1 MKGRQHIA
9 VAILFVATAILVA
22 ATILILGS
30 SPFLLAAVSGTSK
43 NSSEFMVMENKSN
56 AIKNG
61 SGNQD
66 GNNNVIPTKT
76 PDHGLESNTTQ
87 IQSIGQNFTCSKGW
101 YITGYFNPRETDYS
115 GRLKPV
121 NVTGKGI
128 VILNTKFIRHV
139 NIEGMGY
146 TRFGWVIAGQHV
158 GNYTQVPFPED
169 SMNPPGRLRVGYSIA
184 TDRSVIPALT
194 HVTIPTLPAPFNEYK
209 YRSVD
214 IGVFASGKPD
224 IKGRHIDVFTGDGL
238 EGQSWA
244 QKVTSRNNTVCIS

>member
-1 MKGRQHIA
+1 MRGRQHIA
-9 VAILFVATAILVA
+9 VTILFVATAILVA
-22 ATILILGS
+22 ATIVILGT

-43 NSSEFMVMENKSN
+43 NSSEFMVMENNSN
-56 AIKNG
+56 AVKNG

-66 GNNNVIPTKT
+66 GNNVIPTKT

-121 NVTGKGI
+121 NVTGVGI
-128 VILNTKFIRHV
+128 VMLNTKFMRHV

-146 TRFGWVIAGQHV
+146 TRFGWVIAGQHA
-158 GNYTQVPFPED
+158 GNYTKVPFPED

-194 HVTIPTLPAPFNEYK
+194 YVTIPTLPAPFNEYK

-224 IKGRHIDVFTGDGL
+224 IKGKHIDVFAGDGL

-244 QKVTSRNNTVCIS
+244 QKVTSRNNTVCIY

>member
-1 MKGRQHIA
+1 MRGRQHIA
-9 VAILFVATAILVA
+9 VAMLFVATAILAA
-22 ATILILGS
+22 ATIVILGT
-30 SPFLLAAVSGTSK
+30 SPLLLAAVSGTSK
-43 NSSEFMVMENKSN
+43 NSSEFMVMENNSN
-56 AIKNG
+56 AVKNG

-66 GNNNVIPTKT
+66 GNNVIPTKT
-76 PDHGLESNTTQ
+76 PDHGLESNATQ
-87 IQSIGQNFTCSKGW
+87 IQSIRQNFTCSKGW

-115 GRLKPV
+115 WRLKPV
-121 NVTGKGI
+121 NVTGVGI
-128 VILNTKFIRHV
+128 VMLNTKFMRHV
-139 NIEGMGY
+139 NIERMGY
-146 TRFGWVIAGQHV
+146 TRFGWVIAGQHA

-194 HVTIPTLPAPFNEYK
+194 YVTIPTLPAPFNEYK

-224 IKGRHIDVFTGDGL
+224 IKEKHIDVFTGDGL

-244 QKVTSRNNTVCIS
+244 QKVTSRNNTVCIY

>member
-1 MKGRQHIA
+1 
-9 VAILFVATAILVA
+9 LA
-22 ATILILGS
+22 ATIVILGT

-43 NSSEFMVMENKSN
+43 NSSEFMVMENNSN
-56 AIKNG
+56 AVKNG

-66 GNNNVIPTKT
+66 GNNIIPTKT

-121 NVTGKGI
+121 NVTGVGI
-128 VILNTKFIRHV
+128 VMLNTKFMPHV

-146 TRFGWVIAGQHV
+146 TRFGWVIAGQHA
-158 GNYTQVPFPED
+158 GNYTQISFPED

-194 HVTIPTLPAPFNEYK
+194 YVTIPTLPSPFNEYK

-224 IKGRHIDVFTGDGL
+224 IKGKHIDVFTGDGL

-244 QKVTSRNNTVCIS
+244 QKVTSRNNTVCIY

>member
-1 MKGRQHIA
+1 MRGRQHIA
-9 VAILFVATAILVA
+9 VAMLFVATAILVA
-22 ATILILGS
+22 ATIVILGT
-30 SPFLLAAVSGTSK
+30 SPLLLAAVSGTSK
-43 NSSEFMVMENKSN
+43 NSSEFMVMENNSN
-56 AIKNG
+56 AVKDG

-66 GNNNVIPTKT
+66 GNNVIPTKT
-76 PDHGLESNTTQ
+76 PDHGLESNATKT
-87 IQSIGQNFTCSKGW
+87 QSIRQNFTCSKGW

-121 NVTGKGI
+121 NVTGVGI
-128 VILNTKFIRHV
+128 VMLNTKFMRHV
-139 NIEGMGY
+139 NMEGMGY
-146 TRFGWVIAGQHV
+146 TRFGWVIAGQHA

-169 SMNPPGRLRVGYSIA
+169 SMNPPGLLRVGYSIA

-194 HVTIPTLPAPFNEYK
+194 YVTIPTLPAPFNEYK

-224 IKGRHIDVFTGDGL
+224 IKGMHIDVFTGDGL

-244 QKVTSRNNTVCIS
+244 QKVTSRNNTVCIY